1 MRVRVVRASR
11 SDLPEV
17 LRLVERLL
25 AELADETDE
34 FAGLDR
40 ARTLSD
46 LERERQANGFVALL
60 ARDEGGA
67 NAGVLTLTETFAI
80 YAGGRYGVIDELY
93 VEPALRSAGIGRLL
107 LEEAVAVARERGWR
121 RLDVTA
127 PPGAAWSRTVAFY
140 EANGFVFTGPKLRR
154 ALPDGI

>member
-1 MRVRVVRASR
+1 VRVVRAAS

-17 LRLVERLL
+17 LGLVERLL

-60 ARDEGGA
+60 ARDEGGGA
-67 NAGVLTLTETFAI
+67 GIGVLTLTETFAV

-93 VEPALRSAGIGRLL
+93 VDPAHRSAGIGRLL
-107 LEEAVAVARERGWR
+107 LEEALAVARERGWR

-127 PPGAAWSRTVAFY
+127 PAGAAWSRTVAFY

-154 ALPDGI
+154 TVADGI

>member
-1 MRVRVVRASR
+1 MRAMQ

-40 ARTLSD
+40 ERTLSD

-60 ARDEGGA
+60 ARNDGGGA
-67 NAGVLTLTETFAI
+67 AIGVLTLTETFAI

-93 VEPALRSAGIGRLL
+93 VEPAHRSAGIGRLL

-127 PPGAAWSRTVAFY
+127 PPGAAWSRTIAFY

-154 ALPDGI
+154 TVGDGI

>member
-1 MRVRVVRASR
+1 MRAMQ

-40 ARTLSD
+40 ERTLSD
-46 LERERQANGFVALL
+46 LERERQANSFVALL
-60 ARDEGGA
+60 ARNDGGGA
-67 NAGVLTLTETFAI
+67 AIGVLTLTETFAI

-93 VEPALRSAGIGRLL
+93 VEPAHRSAGIGRLL

-154 ALPDGI
+154 TVGDGI

>member
-1 MRVRVVRASR
+1 MRAMQ

-40 ARTLSD
+40 ERTLSD
-46 LERERQANGFVALL
+46 LERERQANSFVALL
-60 ARDEGGA
+60 ARNDGGGA
-67 NAGVLTLTETFAI
+67 AIGVLTLTETFAI

-93 VEPALRSAGIGRLL
+93 VEPAHRSAGIGRLL

-127 PPGAAWSRTVAFY
+127 PPGPAWSRTVAFY
-140 EANGFVFTGPKLRR
+140 ERNGFVFTGPKLRR
-154 ALPDGI
+154 TITDGI